1 MALRDA
7 GWRIVNL
14 ACGLGRRGQRRR
26 REAELREACELA
38 GFELR
43 LPGSSR
49 DSVSDEEE
57 EPARRASLSGLVSR
71 EIKALSPS
79 VVLSPG
85 VGDRHPSH
93 RVVAE
98 AVCEAIAASRSPRPR
113 WWMWELW
120 GSLPQP
126 TIGTLF
132 DQARLDEVLTAL
144 AAHSGE
150 LERNDYRR
158 FVRARAEMNVSLAA
172 ELLFG
177 FGSTAP
183 PEARYA
189 ELLTEVVRT
198 EGRWL
203 LGTARWLDAA
213 DPLPDPGPAEAV
225 LS

>member
-14 ACGLGRRGQRRR
+14 ACGLGRAGQRTR

-43 LPGSSR
+43 LPVSSISL
-49 DSVSDEEE
+49 DGEGEAA
-57 EPARRASLSGLVSR
+57 ARGARLTELVAR
-71 EIKALSPS
+71 EIGSLGPAL
-79 VVLSPG
+79 VLSPG
-85 VGDRHPSH
+85 LGDRHPSH
-93 RVVAE
+93 RLVAE
-98 AVCEAIAASRSPRPR
+98 AVRDAVAASRPSSPR

-120 GSLPQP
+120 SSVPKP
-126 TIGTLF
+126 TVATLF
-132 DQARLDEVLTAL
+132 DRARLEEILTAL
-144 AAHSGE
+144 AAHRGE

-177 FGSTAP
+177 FGSATP

-189 ELLTEVVRT
+189 ELLTEVVRV

-203 LGTARWLDAA
+203 LGAPRWLDTA

-225 LS
+225 LY